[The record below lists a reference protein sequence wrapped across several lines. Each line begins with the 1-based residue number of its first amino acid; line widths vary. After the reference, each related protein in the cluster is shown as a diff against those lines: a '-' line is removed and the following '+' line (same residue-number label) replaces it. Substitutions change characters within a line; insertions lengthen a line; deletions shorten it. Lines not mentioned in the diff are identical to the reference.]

1 MYGSV
6 FRMRPLAGKTAEFKA
21 IFIDAEARPRGMVA
35 AYMLTED
42 KDGSI
47 WGLGVF
53 EDEKTYRDNA
63 ASPEQNEE
71 YERWRALLQADPEW
85 HDGTIESMPV

>member
-1 MYGSV
+1 MYGSI
-6 FRMRPLAGKTAEFKA
+6 FKMRPKAGKTAELKA
-21 IFIDAEARPRGMVA
+21 VFMDDSRRPKGMKA

-42 KDGSI
+42 KGGNV

-63 ASPEQNEE
+63 ASPEQNAE
-71 YERWRALLQADPEW
+71 YERFRALIEADPEW
-85 HDGTIESMPV
+85 HDGTIEAMPG